1 MVDHPRTC
9 RRRKLMP
16 LRKHSPR
23 KVQSKKEKV
32 GHPRPFPREAYDYD
46 SDITDEVTR
55 RVQSEADKVLRKDN
69 WTVIDGVDN
78 KR

>member
-1 MVDHPRTC
+1 
-9 RRRKLMP
+9 MP
-16 LRKHSPR
+16 LRKQSPK

-32 GHPRPFPREAYDYD
+32 SPSRPFPREAYDYD

-55 RVQSEADKVLRKDN
+55 RVQSEADKILRKDD